1 MSPKIGARWQ
11 GASFGLGPASSAE
24 TEKVSARGGAA
35 RPRHEVPAAARAQSL
50 PRFEF
55 YERARG
61 AFAVVLTSEARPYG
75 CFLLTIGVVSSAL
88 GRLYGRSRLRY
99 GSTVVWFRVD
109 LRVRA
114 DADDDVLHEIA
125 VLANTYAIVD
135 EVKAD
140 RDAASGDPRFT
151 ARIDAPNAQSA
162 IGALLTVI
170 GQTSGHPGLTEAGA
184 VRSIAV
190 ERDELAGEPR

>member
-1 MSPKIGARWQ
+1 M
-11 GASFGLGPASSAE
+11 
-24 TEKVSARGGAA
+24 
-35 RPRHEVPAAARAQSL
+35 
-50 PRFEF
+50 
-55 YERARG
+55 
-61 AFAVVLTSEARPYG
+61 
-75 CFLLTIGVVSSAL
+75 
-88 GRLYGRSRLRY
+88 
-99 GSTVVWFRVD
+99 WFRVD
-109 LRVRA
+109 LRVRT

-140 RDAASGDPRFT
+140 RDAASGDPRFI

-190 ERDELAGEPR
+190 EREELAGEPR